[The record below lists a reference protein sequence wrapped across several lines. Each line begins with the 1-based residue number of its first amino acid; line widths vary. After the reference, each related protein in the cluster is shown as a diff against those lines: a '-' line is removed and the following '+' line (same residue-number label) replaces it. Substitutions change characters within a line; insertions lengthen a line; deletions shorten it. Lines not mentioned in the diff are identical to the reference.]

1 MTNRI
6 FPPPAPPRPIPLPV
20 PEIDHEEARW
30 DGRLVGLLVSALW
43 GLIFSCL
50 HFAVNGTEIWPLFV
64 IGAIF
69 RETDPSTPTRVDTWP
84 PMKLPNS

>member
-1 MTNRI
+1 MS
-6 FPPPAPPRPIPLPV
+6 LPV
-20 PEIDHEEARW
+20 PEIDHEGARW
-30 DGRLVGLLVSALW
+30 HGRLVGVLVSAALW

-69 RETDPSTPTRVDTWP
+69 SLAFSIPYIWR
-84 PMKLPNS
+84 